1 LSYTLLQAHNVYQHI
16 YAVQEG
22 NRRYAQGIK
31 PKMVLDKFD
40 HSTFGDIVDE
50 IFSLKDRQ
58 KSLDLIEKY
67 SSFWTQMKAGQGFSG
82 KKTVNAHSQFAA
94 LFTVENTEPEVDE
107 EIEDSDD
114 AINEALTE

>member
-1 LSYTLLQAHNVYQHI
+1 
-16 YAVQEG
+16 
-22 NRRYAQGIK
+22 
-31 PKMVLDKFD
+31 
-40 HSTFGDIVDE
+40 
-50 IFSLKDRQ
+50 
-58 KSLDLIEKY
+58 
-67 SSFWTQMKAGQGFSG
+67 MKAGQGFSG